1 MNEKISIVVPVYN
14 AEKTIVR
21 CVESLRQQIYPYIE
35 IILVNDGSKDKSLE
49 LCQQLKEKDNRII
62 IINKQNGGVS
72 SARNTGIKSASGKY
86 IMFCDSDD
94 WVMEDY
100 CSYMIEHVEDRH
112 LVMCGFEEISDEQ
125 VKFVGKE
132 NTDKVE
138 KILKKDFLKY
148 REQGIGRPCNKLF
161 ELKIIN
167 EYNLTFPEDICLGED
182 LVFVMKYLKYMSSTI
197 IFLHRKLYIYQNQEA
212 ITLSKRAPAVSENEY
227 FYSALSSGIRELSH
241 DDINMLTLCKQI
253 IMQDYEK
260 NFLFINGNSESIGK
274 KYKHI
279 KQAMGTKSFT
289 TCCSEGVQSSN
300 KIYNW
305 LFMKKKAG
313 LLTIYLTIRKRGNQ
327 KCEK

>member
-49 LCQQLKEKDNRII
+49 ICQHLKEKDNRII
-62 IINKQNGGVS
+62 VINKQNGGVS
-72 SARNTGIKSASGKY
+72 SARNAGIKSASGKY

-94 WVMEDY
+94 WVMKDY
-100 CSYMIEHVEDRH
+100 CSYMIEHMEDRH

-125 VKFVGKE
+125 VKFVRE
-132 NTDKVE
+132 ESTDKVE

-148 REQGIGRPCNKLF
+148 REQGIGSPWNKLF

-182 LVFVMKYLKYMSSTI
+182 LVFVMRYLKYMNSTI
-197 IFLHRKLYIYQNQEA
+197 IYLHKKLYIYQNQEV
-212 ITLSKRAPAVSENEY
+212 ITLSKRAPTVSENEY
-227 FYSALSSGIRELSH
+227 FYSALSKGIRELSY
-241 DDINMLTLCKQI
+241 DDIEMLTLCKQI

-260 NFLFINGNSESIGK
+260 TFFDINDNSESIVKG
-274 KYKHI
+274 YKQI
-279 KQAMGTKSFT
+279 KQAMATRSFVS
-289 TCCSEGVQSSN
+289 CCNEGIQSSN
-300 KIYNW
+300 KMYNW
-305 LFMKKKAG
+305 LFAKKKAG
-313 LLTIYLTIRKRGNQ
+313 LLTIYLAIRKRG
-327 KCEK
+327 K

>member
-148 REQGIGRPCNKLF
+148 REQGIGSPCNKLF

-274 KYKHI
+274 KI
-279 KQAMGTKSFT
+279 
-289 TCCSEGVQSSN
+289 
-300 KIYNW
+300 
-305 LFMKKKAG
+305 
-313 LLTIYLTIRKRGNQ
+313 
-327 KCEK
+327 

>member
-148 REQGIGRPCNKLF
+148 REQGIGSPWNKLF

-197 IFLHRKLYIYQNQEA
+197 IFLHRKLYIYQNQ
-212 ITLSKRAPAVSENEY
+212 
-227 FYSALSSGIRELSH
+227 
-241 DDINMLTLCKQI
+241 
-253 IMQDYEK
+253 
-260 NFLFINGNSESIGK
+260 
-274 KYKHI
+274 
-279 KQAMGTKSFT
+279 
-289 TCCSEGVQSSN
+289 
-300 KIYNW
+300 
-305 LFMKKKAG
+305 
-313 LLTIYLTIRKRGNQ
+313 
-327 KCEK
+327 